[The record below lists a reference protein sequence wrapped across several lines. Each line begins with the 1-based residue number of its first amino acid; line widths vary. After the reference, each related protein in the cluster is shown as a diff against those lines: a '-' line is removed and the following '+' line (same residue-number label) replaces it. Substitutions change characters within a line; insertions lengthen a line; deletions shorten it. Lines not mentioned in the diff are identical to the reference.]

1 LPFWAGEPGRAP
13 GGAALSPAETPGGN
27 AIVFDRVWYEI
38 GGRTILE
45 DVSFTV
51 KVGTTKVVFGPS
63 GIGKSTILRL
73 IIGLI
78 QPLRG
83 DVVVL
88 GRSMVRATPEERNEL
103 RKRIGMVFQNGALF
117 DSLTIGENVAYGLIE
132 HGRLGMG
139 EVEERARYFLKL
151 VGLDPDVVIDR
162 LPDELSVGMQRRVAI
177 ARALAAN
184 QPAVML
190 YDEPTTGLDPASVET
205 ITDIIVRLRQDF
217 RVTSIVVTHEIPDA
231 LKVGNRFLFLYDR
244 RVPFEGT
251 AEELADSELP
261 ELAQFLQPFKVSL
274 AQAFHSF
281 TGEGNGQ

>member
-1 LPFWAGEPGRAP
+1 LPFWGGSPGSAAGGAGRPAGEAP
-13 GGAALSPAETPGGN
+13 AGD
-27 AIVFDRVWYEI
+27 AIVFDHVSYEI
-38 GGRTILE
+38 GGRRILD

-51 KVGTTKVVFGPS
+51 KTGSTKVVFGPS

-78 QPLRG
+78 RPLRG
-83 DVVVL
+83 DVFVL
-88 GRSMVRATPEERNEL
+88 GRSMVREAPEERNEL

-117 DSLTIGENVAYGLIE
+117 DSLTVGENVAYSLIE
-132 HGRLGMG
+132 HGRLGMD
-139 EVEERARYFLKL
+139 EIEERARYFLKL
-151 VGLDPDVVIDR
+151 VGLEPEVVLDL

-205 ITDIIVRLRQDF
+205 ITNIIVRLRQEF

-251 AEELADSELP
+251 AEELAVSPLP
-261 ELAQFLQPFKVSL
+261 ELARFLAPFKVSL